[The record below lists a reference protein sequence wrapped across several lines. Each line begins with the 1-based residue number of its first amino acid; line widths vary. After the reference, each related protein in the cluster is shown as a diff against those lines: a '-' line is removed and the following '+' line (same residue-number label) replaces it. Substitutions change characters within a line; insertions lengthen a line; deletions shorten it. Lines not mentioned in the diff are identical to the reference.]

1 MKTNSNKNRNE
12 NRNYIEQKLSKIPLA
27 KLSKESKFSKRR
39 AKKIQSKEF
48 LISFFMMISRR
59 ENQSYQNWATKISWL
74 IKKQVSKQALWKKM
88 NQHQI
93 VFLKKTLSYIM
104 KENIESGKNESRGRF
119 NNIIIEDSTAIKLN
133 RQLSKKYPGNRYGS
147 RIKEL
152 KKVEETAILK
162 IQTAYNITKRKFLR
176 FETTSFRVNDQEYS
190 GKILEIT
197 KPGDLIIRDLGYFSC
212 GIFKKLTSK
221 GIFFISRLRKR
232 VNLYQE
238 KEADQVIDLAKMLRK
253 RGTLDIEVIAG
264 AKEELPTRLIAL
276 PVDEQTANQRRRK
289 ARHMR
294 DVRLKPTKQDLYL
307 MGWEIFITNVK
318 KEELDPK
325 EIVKL
330 YFLRWRIEIIFK
342 TWKSYFRI
350 IDIPK
355 DANIV
360 RTESY
365 IYCMLIYITLFQ
377 VHFYNYYLLKQRE
390 AGKTPEQQISMMR
403 LMKFITDNIEILL
416 ILSLSCSITNSN
428 HFICQQIEYYCS
440 YELRKNRMNF
450 EQKFL
455 KLS

>member
-1 MKTNSNKNRNE
+1 MKTNSKKNRNE
-12 NRNYIEQKLSKIPLA
+12 KKSYIEEKLSKIPLA

-39 AKKIQSKEF
+39 AKKIRSKVL

-59 ENQSYQNWATKISWL
+59 ESQSYQNWATKISWL

-88 NQHQI
+88 NQRQI

-104 KENIESGKNESRGRF
+104 KEKLEARKNESIGRF
-119 NNIIIEDSTAIKLN
+119 NNIIMEDSTSIKLN
-133 RQLSKKYPGNRYGS
+133 PQLSKTYPGNRYGS
-147 RIKEL
+147 AINGV
-152 KKVEETAILK
+152 KKVEEAAILK

-190 GKILEIT
+190 GKILEIA
-197 KPGDLIIRDLGYFSC
+197 KRGDLIIRDLGYFSC
-212 GIFKKLTSK
+212 GIFKKLTEK
-221 GIFFISRLRKR
+221 GIFYISRLRKR
-232 VNLYQE
+232 VSIYQG
-238 KEADQVIDLAKMLRK
+238 KEEQVIDLAKMLRK

-264 AKEELPTRLIAL
+264 AKEQLPARLIAL

-289 ARHMR
+289 ARQKR
-294 DVRLKPTKQDLYL
+294 DTRLNPTKQDLYL
-307 MGWEIFITNVK
+307 MGWEIFITNVS
-318 KEELDPK
+318 KEELEPK
-325 EIVKL
+325 EIIKL

-350 IDIPK
+350 IDIPR

-377 VHFYNYYLLKQRE
+377 VHFYNYYLSKQRKVE
-390 AGKTPEQQISMMR
+390 KTSVQQISMMR

-416 ILSLSCSITNSN
+416 TLSLSKPQTNN
-428 HFICQQIEYYCS
+428 DLFIFKQIEYYCF
-440 YELRKNRMNF
+440 YESRRDRMNF